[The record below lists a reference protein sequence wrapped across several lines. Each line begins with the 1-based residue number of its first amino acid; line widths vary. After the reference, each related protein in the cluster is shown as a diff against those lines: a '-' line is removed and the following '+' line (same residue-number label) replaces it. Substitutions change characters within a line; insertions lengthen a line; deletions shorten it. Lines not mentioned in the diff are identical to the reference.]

1 MKTYLSAAA
10 IAALLSTNVAAP
22 AQADGKDVLF
32 GAIVGAIVNEAARNN
47 NQRRSTSTRAPSL
60 NSQYSRAERVE
71 IQSSLQRLGYNIGAI
86 DGALGPTSR
95 RVIGQWQASRGEA
108 QTGQLTRAQFVAL
121 VSGAPGATMAFA
133 SRPLDRSETILLQES
148 LQRLGYY
155 RGGIDGQT
163 GPGTRGGTNAFV
175 TAQGYAVGQLTPVQV
190 LVLARQSAGLVTPPY
205 LQTEASSQLAAAPFG
220 QQQQNGFGAPQQQ
233 QGFGTQQATFGA
245 APQQGFGVQQG
256 QQGFAAPQGQQATF
270 GAAPQQGFGAAP
282 QQGQQALFGNTQPA
296 PQGTFGAAPQG
307 QQATFGAAPQQGQG
321 LFGAAPQQGQ
331 QGTFGGGQ
339 VQPQAG
345 GTFAAPQGQL
355 ASQPGGTGVAPQ
367 SLFAPVPQQ
376 GQQPTAVAP
385 QQGQQQLFAPQQG
398 GVIQQQGTNGQLL
411 APQGQ
416 QAPTSTLDIFSG
428 GTTQQQVAPTA
439 PAGTAP
445 QILVGGQSGTTATQP
460 SGQLLFAPASN

>member
-10 IAALLSTNVAAP
+10 IAAMLSTNVAAP
-22 AQADGKDVLF
+22 AYADGKDVLF
-32 GAIVGAIVNEAARNN
+32 GAIVGAIVNEAARNK

-60 NSQYSRAERVE
+60 NSQFSRAERIE

-121 VSGAPGATMAFA
+121 VSGTPGSTMAFA
-133 SRPLDRSETILLQES
+133 SRPLDRSEIVMLQES

-155 RGGIDGQT
+155 RGGIDGQS

-175 TAQGYAVGQLTPVQV
+175 TAQGYVVGQLTPVQV
-190 LVLARQSAGLVTPPY
+190 LVLARQSSGLVTPPY
-205 LQTEASSQLAAAPFG
+205 LMTEASSQLAA
-220 QQQQNGFGAPQQQ
+220 QQQQNGFGAPQQQQGGFGTQQATFGQQQGQQGFGVQQGQQ

-245 APQQGFGVQQG
+245 APQQG
-256 QQGFAAPQGQQATF
+256 QA
-270 GAAPQQGFGAAP
+270 
-282 QQGQQALFGNTQPA
+282 
-296 PQGTFGAAPQG
+296 
-307 QQATFGAAPQQGQG
+307 

-331 QGTFGGGQ
+331 QGTFGTGQ
-339 VQPQAG
+339 VQPQAN
-345 GTFAAPQGQL
+345 GTFAVPQGQL
-355 ASQPGGTGVAPQ
+355 ASQPGGAGVAPQ
-367 SLFAPVPQQ
+367 SLFAPV
-376 GQQPTAVAP
+376 P

-398 GVIQQQGTNGQLL
+398 GVIQQQQGTTGQLL

-416 QAPTSTLDIFSG
+416 QQAPASTLDIFSG

-439 PAGTAP
+439 PLAPAGSAP
-445 QILVGGQSGTTATQP
+445 QILVGGEGGTTATQP